1 MYFCSVPY
9 KQGPRAMTDRE
20 EDLQLV
26 QQILEKNSQ
35 NACTRLVNK
44 YRASLFQFMADKI
57 RSGTETEDL
66 MQEVFAKV
74 FRNLASFNPRY
85 AFSTWLYNI
94 ANHSCIDYLRKKGRI
109 TGIEMQT
116 WPETFPQEN
125 IPHEDRMEPEPYNPI
140 EDVRPNAKDMSQ
152 CLPEKYRQV
161 FELRYVERLK
171 YRQIAETTGLP
182 MGTVKTH
189 LFRAKAFLNANA
201 QKADTKDA

>member
-74 FRNLASFNPRY
+74 FRNLASNAVAY
-85 AFSTWLYNI
+85 S
-94 ANHSCIDYLRKKGRI
+94 SGRDI
-109 TGIEMQT
+109 FIRLVA
-116 WPETFPQEN
+116 
-125 IPHEDRMEPEPYNPI
+125 ED
-140 EDVRPNAKDMSQ
+140 D
-152 CLPEKYRQV
+152 EKYTISFADNGIGVEEEHLPRL
-161 FELRYVERLK
+161 FERF
-171 YRQIAETTGLP
+171 YRVDKARSRESGGTGLGLSIVRHIAIIHK
-182 MGTVKTH
+182 GTI
-189 LFRAKAFLNANA
+189 KAESRLGEGSEFTLSIPLR
-201 QKADTKDA
+201 